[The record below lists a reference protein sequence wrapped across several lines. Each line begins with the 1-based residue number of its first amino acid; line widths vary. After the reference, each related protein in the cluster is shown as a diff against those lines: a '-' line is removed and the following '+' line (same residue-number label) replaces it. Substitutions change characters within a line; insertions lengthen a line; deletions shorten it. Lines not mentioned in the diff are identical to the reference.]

1 MSPLR
6 ASALSLLIMAFL
18 GVDANAENSDE
29 LRRQIEA
36 QNELIRQ
43 QAEALQRQTQ
53 ELQRMGDRVLA
64 LEDERQSAPEGDA
77 ASVSAA
83 AAEETPPRHRTGSGF
98 RVAENDWG
106 SLNIRLY
113 TSVRYL
119 NQRLLEGTTSDS
131 FGNERKIKRRND
143 IQHQKVLLYFNGWA
157 LDPKFHYMLYAWT
170 ANTSQGLGA
179 QVVLAGY
186 LQYLFNEHLT
196 VGIGTNALPGVRS
209 TSGNFPFWL
218 TADNRPIADEF
229 FRPSYTFGIWARGQ
243 IVDGVDYQFMLGNS
257 LSQLG
262 VDAGR
267 LDGDL
272 STVAAEVSWKPMGN
286 YTSSFGDFE
295 ETPALATRL
304 GLRFTYS
311 QEDVQNQPNVDD
323 GFQNVTL
330 RLSDGNPIFTPG
342 LFGDGIQIRNAD
354 YQMVSFDA
362 GAKYKGYSLEGEYY
376 YRWLDDFQGRE
387 TGRLDFDDIQDHGFQ
402 LQASAMVLP
411 EKLQAYVGGS
421 KVFGEY
427 GDPWDARVGL
437 NWFPFRSR
445 SLRWNNELMYVDDS
459 PVGALSLA
467 QPVGAEG
474 PIFFSTV
481 EFFF

>member
-1 MSPLR
+1 MRRRPTPSIAVALCLLAPAFA
-6 ASALSLLIMAFL
+6 ASA
-18 GVDANAENSDE
+18 SDE
-29 LRRQIEA
+29 LRRQLEA
-36 QNELIRQ
+36 QSELIRRQ
-43 QAEALQRQTQ
+43 SETLERQAQ
-53 ELQRMGDRVLA
+53 ELRQMGDRVRA
-64 LEDERQSAPEGDA
+64 LEDERKALPEDATPPVSSSAP
-77 ASVSAA
+77 
-83 AAEETPPRHRTGSGF
+83 AEAPSRHRAGSGF

-119 NQRLLEGTTSDS
+119 NQRLLESTTEDS
-131 FGNERKIKRRND
+131 FGNERSIKRRHD

-157 LDPKFHYMLYAWT
+157 LDPKFQYMLYAWT

-186 LQYLFNEHLT
+186 LQYLFHERLT
-196 VGIGTNALPGVRS
+196 AGIGTNALPGVRS

-229 FRPSYTFGIWARGQ
+229 FRPSYTFGIWAKGRV
-243 IVDGVDYQFMLGNS
+243 VDGVDYQVMLGNS

-272 STVAAEVSWKPMGN
+272 STVSAELSWKPMGE
-286 YTSSFGDFE
+286 YPAAFGDFE
-295 ETPALATRL
+295 ETPSLATRL
-304 GLRFTYS
+304 GLRFSYS

-342 LFGDGIQIRNAD
+342 LFGDGIQIRNAN
-354 YQMVSFDA
+354 YQMLSFDA
-362 GAKYKGYSLEGEYY
+362 GAKWNGVSLEGEYY
-376 YRWLDDFQGRE
+376 YRWLDDFEGRS
-387 TGRLDFDDIQDHGFQ
+387 TSRLDFDDITDHGFQ

-411 EKLQAYVGGS
+411 ERLQAYVGGS
-421 KVFGEY
+421 KIFGDH
-427 GDPWDARVGL
+427 GNPWDARVGV
-437 NWFPFRSR
+437 NWFPFRTR
-445 SLRWNNELMYVDDS
+445 ALRWNNEVMYVDDS